1 MSSIYVETLPYIVK
15 ETCVSDARI
24 FFFFYCQEN
33 QIQELI
39 AFLGAASCNERNTS
53 V

>member
-1 MSSIYVETLPYIVK
+1 MSSIYETLPYIVK
-15 ETCVSDARI
+15 QTCGSDARLLSL
-24 FFFFYCQEN
+24 FYCQEN

-39 AFLGAASCNERNTS
+39 ALLGAASCIERNTS